1 MFDARSF
8 NNWSLHIILVQ
19 LIFIRFFFDQSGSA
33 TVGVHP
39 MMNTRIGQVICIF
52 ITFNDIQKFQ
62 IIACYQNRVIT
73 TFTKIFAMTIAQV
86 SRWTAFFP
94 PESVELR
101 VNVTTQLTGLFCGRR
116 TFVTTMFTASLEHAK
131 NSALFSFSEYKNYFP
146 FDRRRLRNSSVA
158 APQQHKNTLEPKRWK
173 AFSEWNISASNTNKT
188 KI

>member
-52 ITFNDIQKFQ
+52 ITFNDIKKFQ

-86 SRWTAFFP
+86 SR
-94 PESVELR
+94 
-101 VNVTTQLTGLFCGRR
+101 
-116 TFVTTMFTASLEHAK
+116 
-131 NSALFSFSEYKNYFP
+131 
-146 FDRRRLRNSSVA
+146 
-158 APQQHKNTLEPKRWK
+158 
-173 AFSEWNISASNTNKT
+173 
-188 KI
+188 